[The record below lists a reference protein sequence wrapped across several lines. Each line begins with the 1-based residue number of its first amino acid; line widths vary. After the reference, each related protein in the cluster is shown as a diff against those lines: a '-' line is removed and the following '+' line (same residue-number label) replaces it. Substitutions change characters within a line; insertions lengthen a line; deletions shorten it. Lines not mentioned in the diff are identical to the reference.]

1 MVLTVHQVLEKIR
14 FDRESKRG
22 SVLDVVQLVTKCS
35 QDNASKV
42 FQRLSEHH
50 PDLRASR
57 MDFKFPG
64 QGQRPTPVA
73 NVVTLCEIAWL
84 LPGLNAA
91 IFRKEGAATLC
102 RALGGDLTL
111 IDEIKARHG
120 EIAGGEEQGILLE
133 GTGVTVAEAN
143 GTAIVIG
150 ARSNALLDLEIA
162 ERKLKLEER
171 KLKLPYEIMDMSI
184 DLSERLKR
192 MANDEADERFRM
204 ALVDASKNVTLLN
217 VQSANFIADDTDN
230 ISISISSVAA
240 ELGKRFTT
248 RELSDV
254 GRVVA
259 AAYREKHG
267 KNPPQHEG
275 FANGHVVQINSYF
288 KKDRELI
295 VKAIQKIK

>member
-1 MVLTVHQVLEKIR
+1 V
-14 FDRESKRG
+14 
-22 SVLDVVQLVTKCS
+22 
-35 QDNASKV
+35 
-42 FQRLSEHH
+42 
-50 PDLRASR
+50 
-57 MDFKFPG
+57 DFKFPG

-73 NVVTLCEIAWL
+73 TVMTLCEIAWL

-204 ALVDASKNVTLLN
+204 ALVDASKNITLLN
-217 VQSANFIADDTDN
+217 VQSQSANFIADDMDN

-275 FANGHVVQINSYF
+275 FANGHVVKINSYF

-295 VKAIQKIK
+295 VNAIQKIK